1 MRKEATIE
9 QWKEL
14 YEVATRIKEMK
25 PWNKF
30 WDLDII
36 GIREGNE
43 EDTTFYSILG
53 HGGDCY
59 GIVVYEGYEG
69 LNDFM
74 MLTMQEQLNLPT
86 DYVMFSQN
94 NLTCYW
100 GNREELTDKQRKNI
114 KEMGYKYRGKN
125 QWLYFLSFEAGY
137 YPYNLNQDEVIRM
150 TNYFLNLELA
160 LRQYESVQVDV
171 DFENG
176 EMYYFEFG
184 EDKESWN
191 FGAKVLPFSSF
202 QFGNLII
209 TDEELMAD
217 LQKVSKCNA
226 VLEAD
231 IAILGVSVNDKK
243 YKRPANPATCM
254 IADAESGMMLKC
266 ELQQPEDDTIV
277 SLAEALI
284 GFIFQYGAPKE
295 VRVSNVLVEA
305 GVEQICQI
313 CGIKL
318 RRVKN
323 LPIIEEFREGMRR
336 FM

>member
-1 MRKEATIE
+1 
-9 QWKEL
+9 
-14 YEVATRIKEMK
+14 
-25 PWNKF
+25 
-30 WDLDII
+30 
-36 GIREGNE
+36 
-43 EDTTFYSILG
+43 
-53 HGGDCY
+53 
-59 GIVVYEGYEG
+59 
-69 LNDFM
+69 M
-74 MLTMQEQLNLPT
+74 MLTMQEQLNLAT

-100 GNREELTDKQRKNI
+100 GNREESTNKQRKNI

-125 QWLYFLSFEAGY
+125 QWLYFQSFEAGY

-160 LRQYESVQVDV
+160 LQQYESVQVDV
-171 DFENG
+171 DFEKG

-184 EDKESWN
+184 EDKKSWN
-191 FGAKVLPFSSF
+191 FGAKPLPFSSF

-217 LQKVSKCNA
+217 LKKVSKCNA
-226 VLEAD
+226 VLETD

-254 IADAESGMMLKC
+254 IADAKSGMMLKC

-277 SLAEALI
+277 SLAEELI
-284 GFIFQYGAPKE
+284 GFIFRCGAPKE
-295 VRVSNVLVEA
+295 VRVSNILVEA

-318 RRVKN
+318 SRVKN